1 MEEIDFGNDGLDYC
15 VFEMRIHD
23 ALVVGAGNSRARA
36 AGNSRAHSVDATAV
50 KFRY

>member
-23 ALVVGAGNSRARA
+23 ALVVA
-36 AGNSRAHSVDATAV
+36 AGNSRAHSVDARAV
-50 KFRY
+50 KSSY